1 MHVTVG
7 GRTSCGPR
15 PQNQDWLHWDL
26 DTGLLVV
33 ADGMGGHNAG
43 EVAAHLAIEA
53 MTQFIRHSRDRADL
67 TWPFGFD
74 PSRSAVV
81 NRLQTAV
88 RLANRRVC
96 TEGAAYA
103 AFSGMGTTVVA
114 ALVADDA
121 VALVSVG
128 DSRIYRWRR
137 GRLAQL
143 TDDDTWLTAMAA
155 AGVDPGAVGSQHPM
169 RHVLTAVVGATED
182 LTFEVLEER
191 LEAGDRLVLCSDGVH
206 GCLTAD
212 VLAQLIGEA
221 SSSEAAARALVEA
234 ALAAGTSDNAT
245 ALVATAL

>member
-1 MHVTVG
+1 MQVTVG

-53 MTQFIRHSRDRADL
+53 MTRFIRHSRDWANV

-96 TEGAAYA
+96 AEGAAHA
-103 AFSGMGTTVVA
+103 AFNGMGTTVVA
-114 ALVADDA
+114 ALVAGDT
-121 VALVSVG
+121 VGLVSVG
-128 DSRIYRWRR
+128 DSRIYRWRG
-137 GRLAQL
+137 GRLVQL
-143 TDDDTWLTAMAA
+143 TDDDTWLAAMAR
-155 AGVDPGAVGSQHPM
+155 AGIEPDAVGSQHPM

-182 LTFEVLEER
+182 LPLVVIEER

-206 GCLTAD
+206 GCLTAE

-221 SSSEAAARALVEA
+221 ASSEAAARALVDA

-245 ALVATAL
+245 ALVAIAL